1 MNNKRKIP
9 VKVRGMA
16 SDSNYTTQA
25 RKLYT
30 EDDYAEKIFN
40 LNCLFRLTKLV
51 AIEIVV
57 MH

>member
-9 VKVRGMA
+9 VKVRGMG